1 MLIKN
6 NHLTA
11 IIVLLASYTLLFGQ
25 SGEEDFANLNYSDN
39 VKKSGTS
46 AAPFLEI
53 GIGARA
59 QAMGAAYAAVS
70 DDAAALYW
78 NPAGLSLAETVSITA
93 NHSEWFVGTTYQY
106 FGLLIPVGNN
116 SAIGFSLSSMDY
128 GDKQPVRTIMQPEGT
143 GEYYDASD
151 VALGASYGMKL
162 TDNFAFGGSVKYIK
176 QTIWHESA
184 ETFALDLGI
193 RYDTEF
199 DGLSIGASLSNFG
212 GDMKLE
218 GRDLVRAYDADEENY
233 SNDKLNVNL
242 QTDEFPLP
250 LLFRFGL
257 AYQYIATENHVITVA
272 CDLVHPS
279 NNIVTLNSGIEYT
292 LFNTVSLRGG
302 YESLF
307 DDSSEKGLTLGFGL
321 NNPYSDVLD
330 FSINYAYS
338 DWGILGDIQRFSLDI
353 KL

>member
-1 MLIKN
+1 MSIKN
-6 NHLTA
+6 NYLLI
-11 IIVLLASYTLLFGQ
+11 IIVILVSSAFAYGQ
-25 SGEEDFANLNYSDN
+25 SGEEEFADLNYSDN
-39 VKKSGTS
+39 VRKSGTS

-59 QAMGAAYAAVS
+59 QAMGAAYVAVS

-78 NPAGLSLAETVSITA
+78 NPAGLSLAESVSITA
-93 NHSEWFVGTTYQY
+93 NHSDWFVGTSYQY
-106 FGLLIPVGNN
+106 FGLLIPLGNE
-116 SAIGFSLSSMDY
+116 STLGFSLSSMDY
-128 GDKQPVRTIMQPEGT
+128 GDKQPVRTIIQPEGT

-151 VALGASYGMKL
+151 VALAASYGMKL
-162 TDNFAFGGSVKYIK
+162 TDNFAFGASVKYIK

-193 RYDTEF
+193 RYDTEL

-212 GDMKLE
+212 GDMQLE
-218 GRDLVRAYDADEENY
+218 GRDLVRAFDADEENY

-257 AYQYIATENHVITVA
+257 AYKFLAVENHVITIA
-272 CDLVHPS
+272 SDLVHP
-279 NNIVTLNSGIEYT
+279 NNNAVSLNTGIEYT
-292 LFNTVSLRGG
+292 LYNTISIRGG

-321 NNPYSDVLD
+321 NNPYSQVLD
-330 FSINYAYS
+330 FTINYAYS
-338 DWGILGDIQRFSLDI
+338 DWGVLGDIQRFSLDI